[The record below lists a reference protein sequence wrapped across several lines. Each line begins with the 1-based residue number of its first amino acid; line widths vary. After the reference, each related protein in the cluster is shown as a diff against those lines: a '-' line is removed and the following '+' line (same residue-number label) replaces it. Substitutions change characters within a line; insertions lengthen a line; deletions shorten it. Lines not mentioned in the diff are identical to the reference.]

1 MKNKKKN
8 EETKEVKQE
17 IKEKKVK
24 KSKKPLIISIIVV
37 FILALGITSFF
48 LIKKYTGIDY
58 KLKKHGYTTQEVKV
72 LKNYF
77 KKEELNE
84 ILKKDYHKDYI
95 YIIESNQFQRN
106 EYLIYLDEL
115 NEGKDKQEILNN
127 HDPVVIDLR
136 TKENYK
142 EEYLPDYLD
151 YLTCDKDKEKVIM
164 YINYQKEIETNKD
177 YNKEFNDEYINY
189 HFEHE
194 KESIDN
200 VIKYINFK
208 NTAKEVELYKE
219 EYQDKYLDY
228 YMKNQSKSYEDVIKY
243 VNFDN
248 DVKNGKK
255 KKKNYHSK
263 YVDYYLKNKDKK
275 IDDIISVINAEEK
288 KKQEQVLTPSTE
300 KPIDVSQVDRE
311 KFKTA
316 KYYIEDYLDRYVNY
330 QARNPSKSTD
340 AVIQAV
346 NSNID
351 YKFYTNMKSTKTSE
365 GYLMLV
371 NKFYTVGSGYVPKLK
386 SVTGGGS
393 MEPTAAAAFEKMVA
407 AAKNDGISLW
417 NVSGYRSYNTQKSLY
432 NNYKARDGQTK
443 ADTYSARPG
452 SSEHQTGLATDIC
465 TASSAA
471 HFENTDKY
479 KWLINNSYKYGFIL
493 RYPEGKTYITGY
505 KFEPWHYRYV
515 GVEAATYIHNNNITF
530 EEYHAYFVSH

>member
-1 MKNKKKN
+1 MKNKKKKV
-8 EETKEVKQE
+8 ETTTKEEVK
-17 IKEKKVK
+17 VSK
-24 KSKKPLIISIIVV
+24 KSKKILIISIISV
-37 FILALGITSFF
+37 IIIALGITSFF

-58 KLKKHGYTTQEVKV
+58 KLKKHGYTTQEVKT
-72 LKNYF
+72 LKSNF

-95 YIIESNQFQRN
+95 FIIESKQFQKE
-106 EYLIYLDEL
+106 EYLVYLDEL
-115 NEGKDKQEILNN
+115 SEGKDKQAILND
-127 HDPVVIDLR
+127 HDPVVKDLR
-136 TKENYK
+136 SKENYN
-142 EEYLPDYLD
+142 EEYLNDYLD
-151 YLTCDKDKEKVIM
+151 YLSSDKDKEKVI
-164 YINYQKEIETNKD
+164 
-177 YNKEFNDEYINY
+177 EYINY
-189 HFEHE
+189 LKELEKDSNYKEEYKDQYMEYHYSNE
-194 KESIDN
+194 KESSSN

-208 NTAKEVELYKE
+208 NLIVTNELYKE
-219 EYQDKYLDY
+219 SYLDKYLDY
-228 YMKNQSKSYEDVIKY
+228 YMKNQGKETDYILKY
-243 VNFDN
+243 INFDN
-248 DVKNGKK
+248 DVKNGKNYN
-255 KKKNYHSK
+255 KNYHSK
-263 YVDYYLKNKDKK
+263 YVDYYLKNMSKG
-275 IDDIISVINAEEK
+275 IDDIISTINAEEK
-288 KKQEQVLTPSTE
+288 KKQESTLATTTE

-311 KFKTA
+311 KFKSA
-316 KYYIEDYLDRYVNY
+316 KYFIADYLDRYVNY

-417 NVSGYRSYNTQKSLY
+417 NVSGYRSYGTQQSLY
-432 NNYKARDGQTK
+432 NNYKKRDGQAK

-465 TASSAA
+465 TASSSA